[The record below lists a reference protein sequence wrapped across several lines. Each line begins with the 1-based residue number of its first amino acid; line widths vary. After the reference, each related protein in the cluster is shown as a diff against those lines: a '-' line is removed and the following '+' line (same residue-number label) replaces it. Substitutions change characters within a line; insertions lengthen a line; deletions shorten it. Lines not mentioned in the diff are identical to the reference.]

1 MARAHHVNKAR
12 KDNPVAKAGE
22 SYYWWKFRFGGRH
35 YSKTEPKAS
44 QLTQSP
50 YLSVIYS
57 CEEQWENLDDPTGLD
72 PEQWDVG
79 YIVTWLGEI
88 ADSMESIKDE
98 LYELVAQ
105 YEEAAENMEE
115 YFSGAERVDQLR
127 DAGMACDDT
136 CSEIEQSYDSIRD
149 AATAIGEIK
158 QPDDEIEGAVDEYNE
173 AAYEFIADIDVCEPN
188 FDFHEL

>member
-1 MARAHHVNKAR
+1 MARAHHVKKAR

-22 SYYWWKFRFGGRH
+22 SYYWWKFRFGDRH

-57 CEEQWENLDDPTGLD
+57 CQEQWENLDDPTGLD

-98 LYELVAQ
+98 LFELVAQ
-105 YEEAAENMEE
+105 YDEAAENMEE

-127 DAGMACDDT
+127 NGSMDCEET
-136 CSEIEQSYDSIRD
+136 CSEMEQTYDSIRG
-149 AATAIGEIK
+149 AATAIEAIDE
-158 QPDDEIEGAVDEYNE
+158 PDDEAEGAVLEYNE
-173 AAYEFIADIDVCEPN
+173 EVYEVIADIDVCEPN

>member
-1 MARAHHVNKAR
+1 MPKVHHVKKAR
-12 KDNPVAKAGE
+12 KNNPVCKAGE
-22 SYYWWKFRFGGRH
+22 SYYWWKFRYGGKH
-35 YSKTEPKAS
+35 YNLTPPKAS

-57 CEEQWENLDDPTGLD
+57 CQEQWENLDDPNGLD
-72 PEQWDVG
+72 PEQWDVS

-98 LYELVAQ
+98 LFELVAK
-105 YEEAAENMEE
+105 YEESADNMEE
-115 YFSGAERVDQLR
+115 FFSGAERVDQLR

-136 CSEIEQSYDSIRD
+136 CSEIEQTYDSIRD
-149 AATAIGEIK
+149 TAKEIEAVE
-158 QPDDEIEGAVDEYNE
+158 QPDDEIEDAVLDYNE
-173 AAYEFIADIDVCEPN
+173 DVYEFIANIDVCEPN